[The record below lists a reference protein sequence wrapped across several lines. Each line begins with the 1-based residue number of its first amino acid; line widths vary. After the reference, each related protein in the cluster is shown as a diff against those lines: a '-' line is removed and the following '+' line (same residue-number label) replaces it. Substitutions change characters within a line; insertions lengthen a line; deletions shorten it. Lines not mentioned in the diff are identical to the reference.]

1 MVMRERFVVS
11 PMRGLLNDQVCYGYA
26 KGLNMCKFGTMRKA
40 AAGIVAAAMLS
51 VGAAGLVSTANAAE
65 IDNNDITITQPAAVP
80 NQLIQPT
87 MNGRTFKA
95 YRISNYS
102 NAQVNASGQ
111 ITGYDMKAQA
121 PFTDA
126 LIKDAVKAAV
136 VTGDAVNTNF
146 TNVVE
151 LNADGSITFKGDAEN
166 LTALQFV
173 GKYFYGTG
181 ADVYGND
188 NANSHQVRTFADY
201 LLKHLPQ
208 GANAISATGAND
220 QVTLDIPDGEEG
232 LYLIIEEPTI
242 DTKTDAFKGETV
254 SRAMLTGTPIKV
266 GDKLYNEVVND
277 GGKTYTL
284 GTLALKAEKVTLT
297 KEIEGKDQLIQLNSV
312 RTFTIR
318 TNVPNYTT
326 DYPNWQ
332 AKNFTIADNPSA
344 NINPFVTEG
353 DNTTVKTLKVEA
365 TKADG
370 TKATLAIGTDYTVDV
385 TNSNST
391 DANDFKISLTDPTK
405 WSGQGITIT
414 YDGVL
419 TSTTPDGT
427 TNTDQATVNDVQL
440 DFSNNPN
447 DPNEKAT
454 LTDQEKL
461 FNAQLD
467 MEKVAFNDV
476 VKKLAGAK
484 FEATVGGAPVAFTKS
499 ADGLTY
505 TVNKDTTATGVTN
518 EVVFG
523 VQKEDGIKPITLDG
537 LAGDTD
543 QAVTYTFTETKA
555 PEGYILGDNPVSFT
569 VTVTPTFDAAGES
582 TGAEVVVNSANH
594 KNFID
599 LSEVANATSPASTN
613 GTVYT
618 LGTARVENT
627 KNISDFAKTGGEIV
641 WLMAA
646 AGAAAAAGV
655 GLGIVVRRSRSRRY
669 RA

>member
-1 MVMRERFVVS
+1 
-11 PMRGLLNDQVCYGYA
+11 MRGFGYM
-26 KGLNMCKFGTMRKA
+26 KGFIMRKFDTVRKATAGILA
-40 AAGIVAAAMLS
+40 AALLS

-65 IDNNDITITQPAAVP
+65 AGNNDITITQPAEVP
-80 NQLIQPT
+80 NQLKQPT
-87 MNGRTFKA
+87 VNGRQFKA

-111 ITGYDMKAQA
+111 ITGYDMEAQA

-126 LIKDAVKAAV
+126 LIKDAVKAAI
-136 VTGDAVNTNF
+136 VTNGAVDGDF
-146 TNVVE
+146 SEVVE

-173 GKYFYGTG
+173 GKYFYGAG

-188 NANSHQVRTFADY
+188 NANSYQVRTFADY
-201 LLKHLPQ
+201 LLGHLPQ
-208 GANAISATGAND
+208 GATAVEATGADN
-220 QVTLDIPDGEEG
+220 QVTFDIPDGEEG
-232 LYLIIEEPTI
+232 LYLIIEEPKI
-242 DTKTDAFKGETV
+242 DTTTDAFKGETV

-266 GDKLYNEVVND
+266 GDKLYNEVVNKD
-277 GGKTYTL
+277 GKTYTL

-297 KEIEGKDQLIQLNSV
+297 KDVQGTDELIQLNSV
-312 RTFTIR
+312 RTFVIT

-326 DYPNWQ
+326 DYPNWK
-332 AKNFTIADNPSA
+332 AKNFIITDNPSA

-353 DNTTVKTLKVEA
+353 GNTEVNNLVVKA

-370 TKATLAIGTDYTVDV
+370 TETTLTKGTDYTVDV
-385 TNSNST
+385 TNANSD
-391 DANDFKISLTDPTK
+391 DANDFKVSLTDPTK
-405 WSGQGITIT
+405 WSGQGITVT

-419 TSTTPDGT
+419 TATTPDGT

-447 DPNEKAT
+447 VDDEMAK

-467 MEKVAFNDV
+467 LEKVAFND
-476 VKKLAGAK
+476 KATKLAGAK
-484 FEATVGGAPVAFTKS
+484 FEATVDGAPVEFTKS

-505 TVNKDTTATGVTN
+505 TVNKDASAAGSTN
-518 EVVFG
+518 EVMFG
-523 VQKEDGIKPITLDG
+523 VDVNGTIKPITLDG

-594 KNFID
+594 ANFID
-599 LSEVANATSPASTN
+599 LSEVANATSPASTG

-646 AGAAAAAGV
+646 AGAAAVAGV
-655 GLGIVVRRSRSRRY
+655 GLGIAVRRSRSRRY
-669 RA
+669 SA

>member
-1 MVMRERFVVS
+1 MRKLDTV
-11 PMRGLLNDQVCYGYA
+11 
-26 KGLNMCKFGTMRKA
+26 RKA

-65 IDNNDITITQPAAVP
+65 AGNNDITITQPKAVP

-87 MNGRTFKA
+87 VNGRTFKA
-95 YRISNYS
+95 YRISDYS
-102 NAQVNASGQ
+102 NAQVNDNGQ
-111 ITGYDMKAQA
+111 ITGYDMKVTNG
-121 PFTDA
+121 FTDD
-126 LIKDAVKAAV
+126 LIRDAVKAAV
-136 VTGDAVNTNF
+136 VTGDAVDTNF
-146 TNVVE
+146 ANVVE

-201 LLKHLPQ
+201 LLKNLPVGAKAVTGL
-208 GANAISATGAND
+208 GANN

-232 LYLIIEEPTI
+232 LYLIVEDPTI

-254 SRAMLTGTPIKV
+254 SRAMLTGTSIKV
-266 GDKLYNEVVND
+266 GDKLYDEVVTTRGD
-277 GGKTYTL
+277 EKVVYKL

-297 KEIEGKDQLIQLNSV
+297 KEIEGNDQLIQLNSV

-332 AKNFTIADNPSA
+332 AKNFIITDNPSA

-353 DNTTVKTLKVEA
+353 DNTTVKNLKVEA

-370 TKATLAIGTDYTVDV
+370 TKTTLAIGTDYTVDV

-391 DANDFKISLTDPTK
+391 DANDFKVSLTDPTK

-447 DPNEKAT
+447 DPNEMAT

-467 MEKVAFNDV
+467 MEKVAFNDKL
-476 VKKLAGAK
+476 KKLAGAK
-484 FEATVGGAPVAFTKS
+484 FEATVDGAPVAFTKS

-505 TVNKDTTATGVTN
+505 TVNKDTTATGN

-523 VQKEDGIKPITLDG
+523 VDVSGTIKPITLDG

-594 KNFID
+594 ANFID

-655 GLGIVVRRSRSRRY
+655 GLGIAVRRSRSRRY

>member
-1 MVMRERFVVS
+1 MH
-11 PMRGLLNDQVCYGYA
+11 
-26 KGLNMCKFGTMRKA
+26 KFGTMRRA
-40 AAGIVAAAMLS
+40 AAGMMVAAMLS

-65 IDNNDITITQPAAVP
+65 ITNNDITITQPAAVQ

-87 MNGRTFKA
+87 VNGRTFKA
-95 YRISNYS
+95 YRISNYT
-102 NAQVNASGQ
+102 NAQVNANGQ
-111 ITGYDMKAQA
+111 ITGYDMAAQA

-136 VTGDAVNTNF
+136 VTGDAVDTNF
-146 TNVVE
+146 ANVVT
-151 LNADGSITFKGDAEN
+151 LGDDGNITFKGDAEN

-173 GKYFYGTG
+173 GKYFYGAG

-188 NANSHQVRTFADY
+188 NADSDQVRTFADY
-201 LLKHLPQ
+201 LMGHLPQ
-208 GANAISATGAND
+208 GATAVSATGANG
-220 QVTLDIPDGEEG
+220 QVTLDIPDGQEG
-232 LYLIIEEPTI
+232 LYLIVEDPTI
-242 DTKTDAFKGETV
+242 DTTTDAFKGETV

-266 GDKLYNEVVND
+266 GSKLYNEVVN

-297 KEIEGKDQLIQLNSV
+297 KDVQGTDHLIQLNSV
-312 RTFTIR
+312 RTFTIN

-326 DYPNWQ
+326 DYPNWK
-332 AKNFTIADNPSA
+332 AKNFIITDNPSA

-353 DNTTVKTLKVEA
+353 DNTTVKNLKVEA

-370 TKATLAIGTDYTVDV
+370 TKTTLAINTDYTVDV

-427 TNTDQATVNDVQL
+427 TNTAQATVNDVQL

-447 DPNEKAT
+447 VADEKAT

-467 MEKVAFNDV
+467 LEKVAFNDV
-476 VKKLAGAK
+476 ATKLAGAK
-484 FEATVGGAPVAFTKS
+484 FTATVNGTPVAFTKS

-505 TVNKDTTATGVTN
+505 TVNKDASASGVTN

-523 VQKEDGIKPITLDG
+523 VDVSGTIKPITLDG

-543 QAVTYTFTETKA
+543 QAVTYTFTETEA
-555 PEGYILGDNPVSFT
+555 PAGYILGDNPVSFT
-569 VTVTPTFDAAGES
+569 VKVTPTFDTAGES
-582 TGAEVVVNSANH
+582 TGAEVAVESANH
-594 KNFID
+594 ANFID
-599 LSEVANATSPASTN
+599 LSAVVNATSPASTG

-627 KNISDFAKTGGEIV
+627 KNISDFAKTGGEIA

-646 AGAAAAAGV
+646 AGAAAAVGV
-655 GLGIVVRRSRSRRY
+655 GLGIAVRRSRSRRY

>member
-1 MVMRERFVVS
+1 MH
-11 PMRGLLNDQVCYGYA
+11 
-26 KGLNMCKFGTMRKA
+26 KFGTMRRA
-40 AAGIVAAAMLS
+40 AAGMMVAAMLS

-65 IDNNDITITQPAAVP
+65 VTSNDITITQPDAVQ

-87 MNGRTFKA
+87 VNGRTFKA

-102 NAQVNASGQ
+102 NAQVNADGK
-111 ITGYDMKAQA
+111 ITGYDMAAQA

-126 LIKDAVKAAV
+126 LIKDAVKAAI
-136 VTGDAVNTNF
+136 VTGDAVDTNF
-146 TNVVE
+146 QNVVA
-151 LNADGSITFKGDAEN
+151 LGDDGNITFKGDAEN

-173 GKYFYGTG
+173 GKYFYGAG
-181 ADVYGND
+181 NDVYGND
-188 NANSHQVRTFADY
+188 NADSDQVRTFADY
-201 LLKHLPQ
+201 LLAHLPNT
-208 GANAISATGAND
+208 ATSITATGANN
-220 QVTLDIPDGEEG
+220 QVTLDIPDGQEG
-232 LYLIIEEPTI
+232 LYLIVENPTI
-242 DTKTDAFKGETV
+242 DTTTDAFKGETV

-266 GDKLYNEVVND
+266 GTKLYNEVVN

-297 KEIEGKDQLIQLNSV
+297 KDVQGTDHLIQLNSV
-312 RTFTIR
+312 RKFVIN

-326 DYPNWQ
+326 DYPNWK
-332 AKNFTIADNPSA
+332 AKNFIITDNPAA

-353 DNTTVKTLKVEA
+353 GNTTVKNLKVEA
-365 TKADG
+365 SKAGG
-370 TKATLAIGTDYTVDV
+370 TKTTLAIGTDYTVDV
-385 TNSNST
+385 TNANSD

-419 TSTTPDGT
+419 TATTPDGT

-447 DPNEKAT
+447 ATDEKAT
-454 LTDQEKL
+454 LTAQEKL

-467 MEKVAFNDV
+467 MEKVAFND
-476 VKKLAGAK
+476 KATKLAGAK
-484 FEATVGGAPVAFTKS
+484 FTATVGGNPVAFTKS

-505 TVNKDTTATGVTN
+505 TVNKNTSASGVTN

-523 VQKEDGIKPITLDG
+523 VDVNGTIKPITLDG

-543 QAVTYTFTETKA
+543 QAVTYTFTETEA
-555 PEGYILGDNPVSFT
+555 PAGYILGDNPVSFT
-569 VTVTPTFDAAGES
+569 VKVTPTFDTAGES
-582 TGAEVVVNSANH
+582 TGANIVVDSPAH
-594 KNFID
+594 ANFID
-599 LSEVANATSPASTN
+599 LSAVANATGPASTG

-627 KNISDFAKTGGEIV
+627 KNISDFAKTGGEIA

-655 GLGIVVRRSRSRRY
+655 GLGIAVRRSRSRRY

>member
-1 MVMRERFVVS
+1 MR
-11 PMRGLLNDQVCYGYA
+11 
-26 KGLNMCKFGTMRKA
+26 KFGTMRRA
-40 AAGIVAAAMLS
+40 AAGMMAAAMLS

-65 IDNNDITITQPAAVP
+65 VNSNDITITQPAAVQ

-87 MNGRTFKA
+87 VNGRKFKA

-111 ITGYDMKAQA
+111 ITGYDMKAQV

-146 TNVVE
+146 ANVVA
-151 LNADGSITFKGDAEN
+151 LGDDGNITFKGDAEN

-173 GKYFYGTG
+173 GKYFYGAG

-208 GANAISATGAND
+208 GVIAVEATGAND

-232 LYLIIEEPTI
+232 LYLIAEDPTI
-242 DTKTDAFKGETV
+242 DTTTDAFKGETV

-266 GDKLYNEVVND
+266 GAKLYNEVVND

-332 AKNFTIADNPSA
+332 ARNFTIADNPAA
-344 NINPFVTEG
+344 NINPFKDGAVR
-353 DNTTVKTLKVEA
+353 NLVVKAK
-365 TKADG
+365 KADG
-370 TKATLAIGTDYTVDV
+370 TETTLTKGTHYTVDV
-385 TNSNST
+385 TNGTSD

-427 TNTDQATVNDVQL
+427 TNIDQATVNDVQL

-467 MEKVAFNDV
+467 MEKVAFNQV
-476 VKKLAGAK
+476 AMKLAGAK
-484 FEATVGGAPVAFTKS
+484 FTATVGGAPVAFTKS

-505 TVNKDTTATGVTN
+505 TVNKVTTATGVTN

-543 QAVTYTFTETKA
+543 QAVTYTFTETEA
-555 PEGYILGDNPVSFT
+555 PAGYILGDNPVSFT

-582 TGAEVVVNSANH
+582 TGATVTVESANH

-599 LSEVANATSPASTN
+599 LSTVANATSPASTN

-655 GLGIVVRRSRSRRY
+655 GLGIAVRRSRSRRY
-669 RA
+669 PA

>member
-1 MVMRERFVVS
+1 MH
-11 PMRGLLNDQVCYGYA
+11 
-26 KGLNMCKFGTMRKA
+26 KFGTMRRA
-40 AAGIVAAAMLS
+40 AAGMMAAAMLS

-65 IDNNDITITQPAAVP
+65 VNSNDITITQPAAVQ

-87 MNGRTFKA
+87 VNGRTFKA
-95 YRISNYS
+95 YRISNYT
-102 NAQVNASGQ
+102 NAQVNANGQ
-111 ITGYDMKAQA
+111 ITGYDMAAQA
-121 PFTDA
+121 PFTDN
-126 LIKDAVKAAV
+126 LIRDAVKAAV
-136 VTGDAVNTNF
+136 VTGNAVDTNF
-146 TNVVE
+146 ANVVT
-151 LNADGSITFKGDAEN
+151 LGDDGNITFKGDAEN

-173 GKYFYGTG
+173 GKYFYGAG

-188 NANSHQVRTFADY
+188 NADSDQVRTFADY
-201 LLKHLPQ
+201 LLEHLPQ
-208 GANAISATGAND
+208 GATAVSATGANN
-220 QVTLDIPDGEEG
+220 QVTLDIPDGQEG
-232 LYLIIEEPTI
+232 LYLIVEDPTI
-242 DTKTDAFKGETV
+242 DTTTDAFKGETV

-266 GDKLYNEVVND
+266 GSKLYNEVVN

-297 KEIEGKDQLIQLNSV
+297 KDVQGTDHLIQLNSV
-312 RTFTIR
+312 RTFTIN

-326 DYPNWQ
+326 DYPNWK
-332 AKNFTIADNPSA
+332 AKNFIITDNPSA

-353 DNTTVKTLKVEA
+353 DNTTVKNLKVEA

-370 TKATLAIGTDYTVDV
+370 TKTTLAINTDYTVDV

-427 TNTDQATVNDVQL
+427 TNTAQATVNDVQL

-447 DPNEKAT
+447 VADEKAT

-476 VKKLAGAK
+476 ATKLAGAK
-484 FEATVGGAPVAFTKS
+484 FTATVDGNPVAFTKS

-505 TVNKDTTATGVTN
+505 TVNKDTSAAGVTN

-523 VQKEDGIKPITLDG
+523 VDVSGTIKPITLDG

-543 QAVTYTFTETKA
+543 QAVTYTFTETEA
-555 PEGYILGDNPVSFT
+555 PAGYILGDNPVSFT
-569 VTVTPTFDAAGES
+569 VKVTPTFDTAGES
-582 TGAEVVVNSANH
+582 TGAEVVVESANH

-599 LSEVANATSPASTN
+599 LSAVANATNPASTG

-627 KNISDFAKTGGEIV
+627 KNISDFAKTGGEIA

-655 GLGIVVRRSRSRRY
+655 GLGIAVRRSRSRRY

>member
-1 MVMRERFVVS
+1 MR
-11 PMRGLLNDQVCYGYA
+11 
-26 KGLNMCKFGTMRKA
+26 KFGTMRRA
-40 AAGIVAAAMLS
+40 AAGMMAAAMLS

-65 IDNNDITITQPAAVP
+65 VNSNDITITQPAAVQ

-87 MNGRTFKA
+87 VNGRTFKA

-121 PFTDA
+121 PFTDN
-126 LIKDAVKAAV
+126 LIRDAVKAAV
-136 VTGDAVNTNF
+136 VTGDTVNSNF
-146 TNVVE
+146 QNVVT
-151 LNADGSITFKGDAEN
+151 LGDDGNITFKGDAEN

-173 GKYFYGTG
+173 GKYFYGAG

-188 NANSHQVRTFADY
+188 NANSYQVRTFADY

-242 DTKTDAFKGETV
+242 DTTADAFKGETV

-266 GDKLYNEVVND
+266 GNKFYDEVVND

-297 KEIEGKDQLIQLNSV
+297 KEIEGNDQLIQLNSV
-312 RTFTIR
+312 RTFTIK

-332 AKNFTIADNPSA
+332 AKNFTITDNPSA
-344 NINPFVTEG
+344 NINPFVTEAG
-353 DNTTVKTLKVEA
+353 TTTVKNLKVEA

-370 TKATLAIGTDYTVDV
+370 TKTTLAIGTDYTVDV

-427 TNTDQATVNDVQL
+427 TNTDQATVNDVRL

-454 LTDQEKL
+454 LADQEKL

-467 MEKVAFNDV
+467 MEKVAFNQV
-476 VKKLAGAK
+476 AMKLAGAK
-484 FEATVGGAPVAFTKS
+484 FEATVGGAPVMFTKS
-499 ADGLTY
+499 ADGMTY
-505 TVNKDTTATGVTN
+505 TVNKTSAAGVTN

-523 VQKEDGIKPITLDG
+523 VDVSGTIEPITLDG

-582 TGAEVVVNSANH
+582 TGATVVVNSANH
-594 KNFID
+594 ANFID
-599 LSEVANATSPASTN
+599 LSEVANATSPASTD

-641 WLMAA
+641 WLMVA
-646 AGAAAAAGV
+646 AGAAAAVGV
-655 GLGIVVRRSRSRRY
+655 GLGIAVRRSRSRRY
-669 RA
+669 PA

>member
-1 MVMRERFVVS
+1 MH
-11 PMRGLLNDQVCYGYA
+11 
-26 KGLNMCKFGTMRKA
+26 KFGTMRRA
-40 AAGIVAAAMLS
+40 AAGMMAAAMLS

-65 IDNNDITITQPAAVP
+65 ITNNDITITQPAAVQ

-87 MNGRTFKA
+87 VNGRTFKA
-95 YRISNYS
+95 YRISNYT
-102 NAQVNASGQ
+102 NAQVNANGQ
-111 ITGYDMKAQA
+111 ITGYDMAAQA

-136 VTGDAVNTNF
+136 VTGDAVDTNF
-146 TNVVE
+146 ANVVT
-151 LNADGSITFKGDAEN
+151 LGDDGNITFKGDAEN

-173 GKYFYGTG
+173 GKYFYGAG

-188 NANSHQVRTFADY
+188 NADSDQVRTFADY
-201 LLKHLPQ
+201 LMGHLPQ
-208 GANAISATGAND
+208 GATAVSATGANN
-220 QVTLDIPDGEEG
+220 QVTLDIPDGQEG
-232 LYLIIEEPTI
+232 LYLIVEDPTI
-242 DTKTDAFKGETV
+242 DTTADAFKGETV

-266 GDKLYNEVVND
+266 GTKLYNEVVN

-297 KEIEGKDQLIQLNSV
+297 KDVQGTDHLIQLNSV
-312 RTFTIR
+312 RTFVIN

-326 DYPNWQ
+326 DYPNWK
-332 AKNFTIADNPSA
+332 AKNFIITDNPSA
-344 NINPFVTEG
+344 NINPFVTESG
-353 DNTTVKTLKVEA
+353 NTTVKNLKVEA

-370 TKATLAIGTDYTVDV
+370 TKTTLAINTDYTVDV

-427 TNTDQATVNDVQL
+427 TNTAQATVNDVQL

-447 DPNEKAT
+447 VADEKAT

-467 MEKVAFNDV
+467 LEKVAFNDV
-476 VKKLAGAK
+476 ATKLAGAK
-484 FEATVGGAPVAFTKS
+484 FTATVNGTPVAFTKS

-505 TVNKDTTATGVTN
+505 TVNKDASASGVTN

-523 VQKEDGIKPITLDG
+523 VDVSGTIKPITLDG

-543 QAVTYTFTETKA
+543 QAVTYTFTETEA
-555 PEGYILGDNPVSFT
+555 PAGYILGDNPVSFT
-569 VTVTPTFDAAGES
+569 VKVTPTFDTAGES
-582 TGAEVVVNSANH
+582 TGAEVAVESANH
-594 KNFID
+594 ANFID
-599 LSEVANATSPASTN
+599 LSAVVNATSPASTG

-627 KNISDFAKTGGEIV
+627 KNISDFAKTGGEIA

-646 AGAAAAAGV
+646 AGAAAAVGV
-655 GLGIVVRRSRSRRY
+655 GLGIAVRRSRSRRY

>member
-1 MVMRERFVVS
+1 MRR
-11 PMRGLLNDQVCYGYA
+11 
-26 KGLNMCKFGTMRKA
+26 A
-40 AAGIVAAAMLS
+40 AAGMMAAAMLS

-65 IDNNDITITQPAAVP
+65 VNSNDITITQPAAVE

-87 MNGRTFKA
+87 VNGRTFKA

-121 PFTDA
+121 PFTDN
-126 LIKDAVKAAV
+126 LIRDAVKAAV
-136 VTGDAVNTNF
+136 VTGDAVDTNF
-146 TNVVE
+146 QNVVA
-151 LNADGSITFKGDAEN
+151 LGDDGNITFKGDAEN

-173 GKYFYGTG
+173 GKYFYGAG

-188 NANSHQVRTFADY
+188 NADSDQVRTFADY
-201 LLKHLPQ
+201 LLAHLPQ
-208 GANAISATGAND
+208 GATAVSATGANG

-232 LYLIIEEPTI
+232 LYLIVEDPTI
-242 DTKTDAFKGETV
+242 DTTTDAFKGETV

-266 GDKLYNEVVND
+266 GDKFYNEVVN

-297 KEIEGKDQLIQLNSV
+297 KDVQGTDQLIQLNSV
-312 RTFTIR
+312 RTFVIN

-332 AKNFTIADNPSA
+332 AKNFIITDNPAA

-353 DNTTVKTLKVEA
+353 GNTTVKNLKVEA
-365 TKADG
+365 SRAERAKT
-370 TKATLAIGTDYTVDV
+370 TLEIGVDYTVDV
-385 TNSNST
+385 TNANSD
-391 DANDFKISLTDPTK
+391 DANDFKITLTDPTA
-405 WSGQGITIT
+405 WSGQRLTIT

-419 TSTTPDGT
+419 TATTPDGT
-427 TNTDQATVNDVQL
+427 TNTDQATTNDVQL

-447 DPNEKAT
+447 AADEKAT

-467 MEKVAFNDV
+467 MEKVAFND
-476 VKKLAGAK
+476 KATKLAGAK
-484 FEATVGGAPVAFTKS
+484 FTATVNDAPVAFTKS

-505 TVNKDTTATGVTN
+505 TVNKDTSAAGVTN

-523 VQKEDGIKPITLDG
+523 VQGADGIKPITLDG

-543 QAVTYTFTETKA
+543 QAVTYTFTETEA
-555 PEGYILGDNPVSFT
+555 PAGYILGDNPVSFT
-569 VTVTPTFDAAGES
+569 VTVTPTFDTAGES
-582 TGAEVVVNSANH
+582 TGATVAVESANH
-594 KNFID
+594 ANFID
-599 LSEVANATSPASTN
+599 LSEVVNATNPASTN

-627 KNISDFAKTGGEIV
+627 KNISDFAKTGGEIA

-646 AGAAAAAGV
+646 AGAAAAVGV
-655 GLGIVVRRSRSRRY
+655 GLGIAVRRSRSRRY
-669 RA
+669 PA